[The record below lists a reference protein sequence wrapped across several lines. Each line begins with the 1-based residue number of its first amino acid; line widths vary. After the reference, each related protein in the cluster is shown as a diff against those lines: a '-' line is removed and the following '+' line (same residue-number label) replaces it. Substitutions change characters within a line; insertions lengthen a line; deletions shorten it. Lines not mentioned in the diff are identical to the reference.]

1 MDRRTRHLPGLH
13 SAEILTLSTTEVATY
28 FVRLQFDGGAPPL
41 PLIESLE
48 AIAFRRSAAP
58 IHQTLDPHARFVVD
72 FGRQGSGVF
81 GAWTKEE
88 GEHALNDLARVFAAH
103 GLRFAP
109 RPATYY
115 ERL

>member
-1 MDRRTRHLPGLH
+1 MDHKPRHLPGLH
-13 SAEILTLSTTEVATY
+13 SAEIITLSSTEVATY

-41 PLIESLE
+41 VLIEALE
-48 AIAFRRSAAP
+48 AIAFRRSSAP
-58 IHQTLDPHARFVVD
+58 IHQTLDPHARVVVD

-81 GAWTKEE
+81 GGWTKEE
-88 GEHALNDLARVFAAH
+88 AEQALSDLARVFAAH